1 MFVMVVFFA
10 SAAATALPPS
20 GPSWLFQRLQ
30 KEEGRKERVGS
41 VSALVILNNVRFVY
55 QRRDENC
62 AFNERQVL
70 AGG

>member
-1 MFVMVVFFA
+1 MVVMVVFCA
-10 SAAATALPPS
+10 SAAAIALPPS
-20 GPSWLFQRLQ
+20 GPRLVDVRLQ
-30 KEEGRKERVGS
+30 KEEERERVGS